1 MTIRVML
8 ISPALSTALREA
20 RFGDGGGA
28 SRGEG
33 DGEDGGG
40 DGGGGPLDAAG
51 LRQAEAARDAPGV
64 VAQLGA
70 ADRVFA
76 SPSGRCRQTAE
87 ALGLLAEP
95 VPELRGC
102 AMGRWRGMRL
112 DEVGAAEPDAVAAWL
127 TDPAAAPHGGESL
140 EALHVRLGEWLDG
153 LGTLDG
159 LGGSDASDAGTGP
172 ASARVVAVA
181 EPDVVRALTVRAIG
195 APTPVF
201 WRIDVR
207 PLTLTELSGRN
218 GRWNLLGGHP
228 LHGGSDY

>member
-20 RFGDGGGA
+20 RFGDGDGEG
-28 SRGEG
+28 RGEG
-33 DGEDGGG
+33 DGEDGGE
-40 DGGGGPLDAAG
+40 DGGGGSLDAAG
-51 LRQAEAARDAPGV
+51 LRQAGAARDAPGV
-64 VAQLGA
+64 MAQLGA

-87 ALGLLAEP
+87 ALGLVAEP

-112 DEVGAAEPDAVAAWL
+112 DEVGAAEPDAVGAWL

-153 LGTLDG
+153 LG
-159 LGGSDASDAGTGP
+159 ASGAGTGP

-218 GRWNLLGGHP
+218 GRWNLLGGRP